1 MDSLNDSD
9 SSSTSSDSEEEEM
22 DVEEEE
28 DENDIGVQDPYEGC
42 HGNIGSNGSNMGN
55 NYLSYHSHKRGM
67 GGESGSGVRRGMRST
82 ISSNAMNSGMT
93 SNRKNIGA
101 F

>member
-1 MDSLNDSD
+1 MHLHMIHLN
-9 SSSTSSDSEEEEM
+9 
-22 DVEEEE
+22 VRQ
-28 DENDIGVQDPYEGC
+28 DENDIGVQDPYEGG
-42 HGNIGSNGSNMGN
+42 HGNSGSNGSNMGN
-55 NYLSYHSHKRGM
+55 NYSSYHSHKRGM